1 MMWRLFA
8 AVLIP
13 ASALVP
19 ALAADRTFEVSGRVV
34 PEVQAAVSLFGAT
47 TPFSTSTLTDGRG
60 RFRFT
65 RIEAGQYTVAAFSPG
80 YGDKRLTIDVGPSSV
95 DDKGRFEVTVR
106 LDEGANVSAGA
117 SVSAADLAVPERAR
131 KEYADAQKR
140 LSKRDVPGAI
150 ARLERAVEIAPQ
162 FAAAWNHLGTIA
174 YQERR
179 FPAAEVYFRRALKA
193 DPSAYEPLVNLGGV
207 LLTEEK
213 VDEAYPFN
221 LYAVLKRPA
230 DALANSQLGMNY
242 FGLGKLELAEKY
254 LNEAR
259 RLDPGHFSHPQLL
272 LAEIYLR
279 RNDRERAAQVLEEFL
294 RYHPDWPH
302 ASEMREGI
310 ERLRRH

>member
-13 ASALVP
+13 ASALEP
-19 ALAADRTFEVSGRVV
+19 ALAAERTFEVSGRVE

-80 YGDKRLTIDVGPSSV
+80 YGEKRLTIDVGPSSA
-95 DDKGRFEVTVR
+95 DNKGRFEVTVR

-131 KEYADAQKR
+131 KEYAEAQKR

-221 LYAVLKRPA
+221 LYAVLKRPS

-242 FGLGKLELAEKY
+242 FGLDKQELAEKY

-279 RNDRERAAQVLEEFL
+279 RNDREKAAQVLEEFL
-294 RYHPDWPH
+294 RYHPDWPQ
-302 ASEMREGI
+302 ASVMREGI